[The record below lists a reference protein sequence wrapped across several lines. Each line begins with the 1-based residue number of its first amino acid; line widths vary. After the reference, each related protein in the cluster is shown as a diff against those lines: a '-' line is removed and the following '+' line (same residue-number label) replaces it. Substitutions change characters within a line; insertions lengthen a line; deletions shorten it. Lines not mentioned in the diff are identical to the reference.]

1 MGGKDRKIGNNPLI
15 MAVPKSNGE
24 HVVVDCAVSQFSYG
38 KMEDCRLK
46 GLQLPVP
53 GGYDEDGNLT
63 TDPAAIEKTWRV
75 LPMGYWKGS
84 GISILLDLM
93 STVMTNANSVQK
105 IGSFGDEIGLSQMM
119 IAMDPSKFQD
129 AGTTDRI
136 VDELVADI
144 KSSIPAEEGGQVF
157 YPGEIEI
164 NTRRDNM
171 ENGIPVLEE
180 KWNAVLAM

>member
-1 MGGKDRKIGNNPLI
+1 
-15 MAVPKSNGE
+15 
-24 HVVVDCAVSQFSYG
+24 
-38 KMEDCRLK
+38 
-46 GLQLPVP
+46 
-53 GGYDEDGNLT
+53 
-63 TDPAAIEKTWRV
+63 
-75 LPMGYWKGS
+75 
-84 GISILLDLM
+84 
-93 STVMTNANSVQK
+93 
-105 IGSFGDEIGLSQMM
+105 M